1 MKKRLA
7 IIFTGGTISMK
18 YDTAIGAAVPALSGH
33 EILNL
38 VQGVDEVANV
48 EVIEF
53 GRYPG
58 PHMTL
63 PQMMGLASMVRATL
77 ERDDVDGVVIT
88 HGTDTLEETAYL
100 LDLTTASNKPVTIVG
115 AMRNSSEMGWDGPP
129 NLLSAMR
136 VAAAEGAR
144 GLGVMVVMSDT
155 ILAASE
161 ATKTHTESFDSFQ
174 SPDFG
179 PLGVVDRGEVIIR
192 RLSLKRDYLPAS
204 EIIEPVF
211 LIKLAAGM
219 DSTLINAAIDASARG
234 LVIEAVG
241 RGNVPPAVMPAIP
254 RALAAGL
261 PVVLVSRCLRGRVSD
276 SYGYE
281 GGGKQ
286 LRQLGVIFAD
296 FLNGQKARIKLSLAL
311 SLTGNPAEIQAL
323 F

>member
-7 IIFTGGTISMK
+7 LIFTGGTISMRH
-18 YDTAIGAAVPALSGH
+18 DAAIGGAVPALSGS
-33 EILNL
+33 EILAL
-38 VQGVDEVANV
+38 VQGVDEVADV

-63 PQMMGLASMVRATL
+63 PRMIELSGVVRATL
-77 ERDDVDGVVIT
+77 ERDDIGGIVIT

-100 LDLTTASNKPVTIVG
+100 LDLTTASDKPVVLVG

-136 VAAAEGAR
+136 VAAADTAR
-144 GLGVMVVMSDT
+144 GLGVLVAMNDT

-161 ATKTHTESFDSFQ
+161 ATKTHSESFDAFQ

-192 RLSLKRDYLPAS
+192 RSAIKRRYLPVTQTV
-204 EIIEPVF
+204 EPVF
-211 LIKLAAGM
+211 LIKLASGVDA
-219 DSTLINAAIDASARG
+219 TLIDAATDAGARG
-234 LVIEAVG
+234 LVIEALG
-241 RGNVPPAVMPAIP
+241 RGNVPPATLKGLR
-254 RALAAGL
+254 RAVERRL
-261 PVVLVSRCLRGRVSD
+261 PVVLVSRCLRGRVFD

-286 LRQLGVIFAD
+286 LREMGLIFAD
-296 FLNGQKARIKLSLAL
+296 FLNGQKARLKLSLAL
-311 SLTGNPAEIQAL
+311 SLTDDPDEIRA
-323 F
+323 FF